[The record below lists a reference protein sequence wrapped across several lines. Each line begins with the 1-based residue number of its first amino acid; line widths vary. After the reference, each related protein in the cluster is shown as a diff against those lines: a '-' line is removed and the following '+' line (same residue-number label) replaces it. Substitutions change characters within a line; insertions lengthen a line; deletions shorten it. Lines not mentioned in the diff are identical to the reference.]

1 MATLNF
7 YCKSDLPCFLF
18 QGHAPAGGCLIS
30 LSCEYRV
37 MCPKYIIGLNETR
50 VSLVAP
56 LWVQASMRNVLTTR
70 EAEKALLLGTLYT
83 TDEALKARNN

>member
-1 MATLNF
+1 
-7 YCKSDLPCFLF
+7 
-18 QGHAPAGGCLIS
+18 
-30 LSCEYRV
+30 
-37 MCPKYIIGLNETR
+37 MCPKYIIGLNETK

-83 TDEALKARNN
+83 TEEALKARNN